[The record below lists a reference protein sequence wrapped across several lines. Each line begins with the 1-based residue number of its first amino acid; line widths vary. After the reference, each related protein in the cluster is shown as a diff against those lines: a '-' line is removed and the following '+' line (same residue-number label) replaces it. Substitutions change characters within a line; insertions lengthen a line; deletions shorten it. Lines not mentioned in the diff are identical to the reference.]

1 MSTPRMFHE
10 PILLIPEPPPGQTYP
25 IPPGQ
30 YTLPELV
37 ELLREFSQEPE
48 VIQFIANMLEP

>member
-1 MSTPRMFHE
+1 MFHE

-30 YTLPELV
+30 YTLPELA
-37 ELLREFSQEPE
+37 ELLREYAQEPE